1 MTHSFLATCPAGV
14 GVYLAQELEGLG
26 AQQIVER
33 PVGVSFEGGVGLGY
47 RACLWSRMANRI
59 ILQLGAAPASS
70 GDELYEATRGIDWTA
85 HLGANGS
92 LLVDF
97 AGRSA
102 DIRNAQFGA
111 QRIKDAIVD
120 QFREKGLGRPS
131 VDLKQPDVRVSARLS
146 KGRLIL
152 GIDLSGESLHRRGY
166 RLDGGVAP
174 LRENIAA
181 AALWAA
187 GWPERSQRGEA
198 LLDPMCGSA
207 TLLLEGALMA
217 LDRAPGLSRQR
228 FGFHGWVGYDE
239 DQWRAVRS
247 DAEERA
253 VAVPANHLEI
263 RGYDGDMQAV
273 RRCQDNIGRLGLE
286 DIVRIRCKDLAMVSR
301 PTHRDLSR
309 GVLVTNPPW
318 GERMGQR
325 DALPHLYNAL
335 GERMSEEF
343 DNWLA
348 VVLTSD
354 LSLGKALGLRANKRH
369 RFHNGRLDLHCLQ
382 FQLGAE
388 NRFRTLQQEAERGSE
403 GQSTVPRVLSQG
415 GQMVANRL
423 RKNLKRLTPWLRR
436 EDVTCY
442 RVYDADIPEYA
453 AAIDV
458 YEGRLHIAEY
468 AAPKEIPEQKAA
480 ERFAQLVE
488 GAREVFEVGA
498 AGEIA
503 VKQRLRQ
510 KGRDQ
515 YQRLETTRER
525 IVVRE
530 GRVKA
535 LVNLHDYLDTGLFLD
550 HRPLRAWLGR
560 DASGGHFLN
569 LFSYTGVATLHAALG
584 GATTSTSIDSSATY
598 LEWFKANLALNGLS
612 DRQHRGVRADVR
624 DWLSEETRTYD
635 LIMVDPP
642 SFSNSKG
649 QADFD
654 VQRDHF
660 SLLELAMARLS
671 DGGVLYF
678 STNHRKFVLD
688 PAVQQTWQV
697 QDVTQG
703 SIPEDFSR
711 NHRIHA
717 CWRLTHG

>member
-26 AQQIVER
+26 AGQIVER
-33 PVGVSFEGGVGLGY
+33 PIGVSFGGGIGLGY

-131 VDLKQPDVRVSARLS
+131 VDLKQPDVRVYARLS

-217 LDRAPGLSRQR
+217 LNRAPGLSRQR
-228 FGFHGWVGYDE
+228 FGFHGWVGHDE

-253 VAVPANHLEI
+253 VAVPASQLEI

-286 DIVRIRCKDLAMVSR
+286 NIVRIRCKDLAMVSR

-318 GERMGQR
+318 GERMGQK

-348 VVLTSD
+348 VVLTSE
-354 LSLGKALGLRANKRH
+354 LSLGKAVGLRASKRH

-388 NRFRTLQQEAERGSE
+388 NRFRTLQQEAGHGSE
-403 GQSTVPRVLSQG
+403 GLSTVPRVLSQG

-498 AGEIA
+498 AEEIA

-510 KGRDQ
+510 KGREQ

-530 GRVKA
+530 GRVKV

-560 DASGGHFLN
+560 EANGGHFLN

-598 LEWFKANLALNGLS
+598 LDWFNANLALNGLS

-654 VQRDHF
+654 VQRDHL

-678 STNHRKFVLD
+678 SSNHRKFVLD

-711 NHRIHA
+711 NQRIHA
-717 CWRLTHG
+717 CWRLTHS

>member
-253 VAVPANHLEI
+253 VAVPANQLEI

-286 DIVRIRCKDLAMVSR
+286 DIVRIRCKDLAMVRR

-348 VVLTSD
+348 VVLTSE

>member
-1 MTHSFLATCPAGV
+1 
-14 GVYLAQELEGLG
+14 
-26 AQQIVER
+26 
-33 PVGVSFEGGVGLGY
+33 
-47 RACLWSRMANRI
+47 
-59 ILQLGAAPASS
+59 
-70 GDELYEATRGIDWTA
+70 
-85 HLGANGS
+85 
-92 LLVDF
+92 
-97 AGRSA
+97 
-102 DIRNAQFGA
+102 
-111 QRIKDAIVD
+111 
-120 QFREKGLGRPS
+120 
-131 VDLKQPDVRVSARLS
+131 
-146 KGRLIL
+146 
-152 GIDLSGESLHRRGY
+152 
-166 RLDGGVAP
+166 
-174 LRENIAA
+174 
-181 AALWAA
+181 
-187 GWPERSQRGEA
+187 
-198 LLDPMCGSA
+198 
-207 TLLLEGALMA
+207 
-217 LDRAPGLSRQR
+217 
-228 FGFHGWVGYDE
+228 
-239 DQWRAVRS
+239 
-247 DAEERA
+247 
-253 VAVPANHLEI
+253 
-263 RGYDGDMQAV
+263 
-273 RRCQDNIGRLGLE
+273 
-286 DIVRIRCKDLAMVSR
+286 
-301 PTHRDLSR
+301 
-309 GVLVTNPPW
+309 
-318 GERMGQR
+318 MGQK

-348 VVLTSD
+348 VVLTSE
-354 LSLGKALGLRANKRH
+354 LSLGKAVGLRANKRH

-388 NRFRTLQQEAERGSE
+388 NRFRTLQQEAGHGSE

-498 AGEIA
+498 AEEIA

-510 KGRDQ
+510 KGREQ

-530 GRVKA
+530 GRVKV

-560 DASGGHFLN
+560 EANGGHFLN

-598 LEWFKANLALNGLS
+598 LDWFNANLALNGLS

-654 VQRDHF
+654 VQRDHL

-678 STNHRKFVLD
+678 SSNHRKFVLD

-711 NHRIHA
+711 NQRIHA
-717 CWRLTHG
+717 CWRLTHS

>member
-239 DQWRAVRS
+239 DQWRAVCS

-253 VAVPANHLEI
+253 VAVPANQLEI

-348 VVLTSD
+348 VVLTSE

-688 PAVQQTWQV
+688 LAVQQTWQV

>member
-253 VAVPANHLEI
+253 VAVPANQLEI

-403 GQSTVPRVLSQG
+403 GQSAVPRVLSQG

-635 LIMVDPP
+635 LIMLDPP

>member
-253 VAVPANHLEI
+253 VAVPANQLEI

-688 PAVQQTWQV
+688 LAVQQTWQV

>member
-253 VAVPANHLEI
+253 VAVPANQLEI

-403 GQSTVPRVLSQG
+403 AQSTVPRVLSQG

>member
-1 MTHSFLATCPAGV
+1 
-14 GVYLAQELEGLG
+14 
-26 AQQIVER
+26 
-33 PVGVSFEGGVGLGY
+33 
-47 RACLWSRMANRI
+47 
-59 ILQLGAAPASS
+59 
-70 GDELYEATRGIDWTA
+70 
-85 HLGANGS
+85 
-92 LLVDF
+92 
-97 AGRSA
+97 
-102 DIRNAQFGA
+102 
-111 QRIKDAIVD
+111 
-120 QFREKGLGRPS
+120 
-131 VDLKQPDVRVSARLS
+131 
-146 KGRLIL
+146 
-152 GIDLSGESLHRRGY
+152 
-166 RLDGGVAP
+166 
-174 LRENIAA
+174 
-181 AALWAA
+181 
-187 GWPERSQRGEA
+187 
-198 LLDPMCGSA
+198 
-207 TLLLEGALMA
+207 
-217 LDRAPGLSRQR
+217 
-228 FGFHGWVGYDE
+228 
-239 DQWRAVRS
+239 
-247 DAEERA
+247 
-253 VAVPANHLEI
+253 
-263 RGYDGDMQAV
+263 
-273 RRCQDNIGRLGLE
+273 
-286 DIVRIRCKDLAMVSR
+286 
-301 PTHRDLSR
+301 
-309 GVLVTNPPW
+309 
-318 GERMGQR
+318 MGQK

-348 VVLTSD
+348 VVLTSE
-354 LSLGKALGLRANKRH
+354 LSLGKAVGLRASKRH

-498 AGEIA
+498 AEEIA

-530 GRVKA
+530 GRVKV

-560 DASGGHFLN
+560 EASGGHFLN

-598 LEWFKANLALNGLS
+598 LDWFNANLALNGLS

-654 VQRDHF
+654 VQRDHL

-711 NHRIHA
+711 NQRIHA
-717 CWRLTHG
+717 CWRLTHS

>member
-688 PAVQQTWQV
+688 LAVQQTWQV

>member
-1 MTHSFLATCPAGV
+1 VTHSFLATCPAGV
-14 GVYLAQELEGLG
+14 GVYLAQELENLG

-70 GDELYEATRGIDWTA
+70 GDELYEATQSIDWTA
-85 HLGANGS
+85 HIAANGS

-228 FGFHGWVGYDE
+228 FGFHGWVGHDE

-247 DAEERA
+247 DAEDRA
-253 VAVPANHLEI
+253 VAVPANQLEI

-273 RRCQDNIGRLGLE
+273 RRCQDNIGRLGLD

-318 GERMGQR
+318 GERMGQK

-343 DNWLA
+343 DSWLA

-354 LSLGKALGLRANKRH
+354 LSLGKAVGLRANKRH

-498 AGEIA
+498 AEEIA

-530 GRVKA
+530 GKVKV

-560 DASGGHFLN
+560 EASGGHFLN

-584 GATTSTSIDSSATY
+584 GATTSTSIDSSTTY
-598 LEWFKANLALNGLS
+598 LDWFNANLALNGLS

-654 VQRDHF
+654 VQRDHL

-671 DGGVLYF
+671 KKGVLYF

-697 QDVTQG
+697 KDVTQG

-711 NHRIHA
+711 NQRIHA
-717 CWRLTHG
+717 CWRLTHS